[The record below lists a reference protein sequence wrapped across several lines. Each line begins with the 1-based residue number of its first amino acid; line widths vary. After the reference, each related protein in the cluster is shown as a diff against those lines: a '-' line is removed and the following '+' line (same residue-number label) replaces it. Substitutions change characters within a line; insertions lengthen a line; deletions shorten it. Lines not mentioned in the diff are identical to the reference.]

1 MNNKTSDDTTYF
13 CHRLTVELDRA
24 READKIEVKLIHLAM
39 AAGYRAKLHNTD
51 EETPIL
57 RQSIRA

>member
-1 MNNKTSDDTTYF
+1 MNKKSDDATYF
-13 CHRLTVELDRA
+13 GHRLTVELDRA

-39 AAGYRAKLHNTD
+39 AAGYRAKLHGAES

-57 RQSIRA
+57 RQTIRA